1 MTGQEPTAPLGPP
14 PAPTGGSGNGGIT
27 ISWKTLAIPAIAIVV
42 ILAIVVAVL
51 AFSGGDEAS
60 AQDVALEPVSSAG
73 NNPFAPS
80 VGTDE
85 ANVTPPPNSGGT
97 YSGELV
103 GLYGG
108 TLNVSS
114 CDPQKLVTFLQ
125 QNPDKGRAWA
135 TALGITFA
143 QIPEYVSGLT
153 PVILRSDTYV
163 TNHGY
168 TNGVANPIPAVLQ
181 AGTAVL
187 VDKYGFPVTKCYC
200 GNPLTRPPT
209 YSKPPTY
216 YGPKWPGFTPGG
228 ITIITQSTTIIDIF
242 VLVDPK
248 TGEPFTR
255 PPGTDGGSDT
265 PGTTGTTTT
274 SSTSTTLGTA
284 TVPTSPPIAAPAPPP
299 GPSPED
305 QAIARV
311 NQASTACYPFP
322 APIEDS
328 TGGSSSTSPGDT
340 SSFFVLTTVT
350 NTVGGGHQTFVWFVD
365 RATLRFTPQND
376 LAQAASDHCSLLQ

>member
-1 MTGQEPTAPLGPP
+1 MAAQEPTAPSPPP
-14 PAPTGGSGNGGIT
+14 PASGNGGIT

-51 AFSGGDEAS
+51 ALSGGDEAS
-60 AQDVALEPVSSAG
+60 AQDVALEPVASTG

-80 VGTDE
+80 VGTDQT
-85 ANVTPPPNSGGT
+85 NVTPPPNSGGT

-135 TALGITFA
+135 TTLGITFA
-143 QIPEYVSGLT
+143 QIPEYVSSLT

-187 VDKYGFPVTKCYC
+187 VDKYGYPVTKCYC

-209 YSKPPTY
+209 YSKPTY
-216 YGPKWPGFTPGG
+216 TGTPWNGFTPGG

-242 VLVDPK
+242 TLVDPK

-255 PPGTDGGSDT
+255 PPGTDGGSDA
-265 PGTTGTTTT
+265 PGATGTTTTT
-274 SSTSTTLGTA
+274 SSTPTTLSSA
-284 TVPTSPPIAAPAPPP
+284 TVPTAPPTAPPPP
-299 GPSPED
+299 GPSPEQ
-305 QAIARV
+305 QAIDRV
-311 NQASTACYPFP
+311 QQASQQCYPFP

-328 TGGSSSTSPGDT
+328 TGANTSTSPGDT
-340 SSFFVLTTVT
+340 SSFFVLTVVTDTVS
-350 NTVGGGHQTFVWFVD
+350 GGHQTFVWHVD
-365 RATLRFTPQND
+365 RATLHFTPQND
-376 LAQAASDHCSLLQ
+376 LAQVASDHCSLLQ